1 MNRQLRGLLFD
12 AEPAAGVESVIHQD
26 RDVGRVTSVAW
37 MPELRV
43 SGGGRWIGLA
53 MVRREVEAGAV
64 VRAAG
69 RDARVVGLPFVL
81 PFTGPA

>member
-1 MNRQLRGLLFD
+1 
-12 AEPAAGVESVIHQD
+12 VIHQD
-26 RDVGRVTSVAW
+26 RDVGQVTSVAW

-53 MVRREVEAGAV
+53 MVRREVHAGTM

-69 RDARVVGLPFVL
+69 QDARVVGLPFVL